1 MADNYF
7 DFIGQNAGEEKKEVP
22 QESQAMANVT
32 VRADADCFL
41 LCDGEYLDIQLD
53 AGKMTK
59 IQVPIGQHLMEFIY
73 TEDANIKVEK
83 VVDFPE
89 AGKNY
94 LVLVQDLK
102 AAADNVA
109 AAAKA
114 EEEAKRKA
122 EEEAKRQA
130 EEEARRKAEEDE
142 ARRKAEELANSEP
155 YVVFDEYD
163 TLTFYFDTQ
172 KSNRGGMGFE
182 IVNLDR
188 VDGCMDG
195 CIWQGYDLSIRTVIF
210 DESFVNCHCIESTSY
225 WFYGFREL
233 TLIKG
238 LNYLDTSKVTNMES
252 MFAGCSSLKSL
263 DVSGFD
269 TSKVTNMSRMFSGCE
284 SLTSL
289 DLSGFDTSKVTDM
302 NNMFLSCRSLKSL
315 NLSGFNTSNVTD
327 MCSMFSRCESL
338 ISLDLS
344 GFNTSNVTDMTW
356 MFERCSSLQSLDLS
370 SFDTRKVVYQMGED
384 IKDVIKKWSK

>member
-22 QESQAMANVT
+22 QETQAMANVT

-114 EEEAKRKA
+114 EEE
-122 EEEAKRQA
+122 
-130 EEEARRKAEEDE
+130 
-142 ARRKAEELANSEP
+142 
-155 YVVFDEYD
+155 
-163 TLTFYFDTQ
+163 
-172 KSNRGGMGFE
+172 GGMALKLIRRGE
-182 IVNLDR
+182 VPLQEG
-188 VDGCMDG
+188 DGLMG
-195 CIWQGYDLSIRTVIF
+195 LTHAGVADLSVQ
-210 DESFVNCHCIESTSY
+210 
-225 WFYGFREL
+225 
-233 TLIKG
+233 
-238 LNYLDTSKVTNMES
+238 VTPV
-252 MFAGCSSLKSL
+252 GVVHV
-263 DVSGFD
+263 VSH
-269 TSKVTNMSRMFSGCE
+269 E
-284 SLTSL
+284 II
-289 DLSGFDTSKVTDM
+289 DLLG
-302 NNMFLSCRSLKSL
+302 R
-315 NLSGFNTSNVTD
+315 
-327 MCSMFSRCESL
+327 
-338 ISLDLS
+338 
-344 GFNTSNVTDMTW
+344 
-356 MFERCSSLQSLDLS
+356 
-370 SFDTRKVVYQMGED
+370 
-384 IKDVIKKWSK
+384 